1 MNDSVFIIAEAGVN
15 HNGSLDLAL
24 QLVDAAADAGAD
36 AVKFQTFKSA
46 NLVTAAAPKADYQN
60 QQTDTAESQFDML
73 RRLELSRADH
83 LTLIDRCRERGI
95 EFIST
100 PFDAE
105 SLELLL
111 EIGVGRIK
119 IPSGELTNAP
129 LLHQAARSGLP
140 VILST
145 GMATLDE
152 VVEAVSVL
160 AHGYATDE
168 SEPPSSKAF
177 GNALTRHAAALVGK
191 LTILHCTT
199 EYPSPFEDTHHH
211 KKKTTTSTTATHTCK
226 HQHTSWKPYPSPFE
240 DTNLRAMD
248 TLAEILQLPVGLSD
262 HTPGISV
269 AIAAAARGASMIEK
283 HMTLDR
289 SLPGPDHKASL
300 VPEELARMVHSI
312 REVSLA
318 LGSPTKQPAASEM
331 KNLAIVRKSL
341 VAAKPIQAGEAFTL
355 QNLTA
360 KRPGGGIPPIHF
372 WDLLGTSADR
382 DYSKD
387 QAIVSP

>member
-1 MNDSVFIIAEAGVN
+1 MNDPVFIIAEAGVN

-24 QLVDAAADAGAD
+24 NLVDAAADAGAD
-36 AVKFQTFKSA
+36 AVKFQTFKTA

-73 RRLELSRADH
+73 RKLELSLADH
-83 LTLIDRCRERGI
+83 LILIDRCSTRGI

-105 SLELLL
+105 SLQLLL

-152 VVEAVSVL
+152 VRTAVSVL
-160 AHGYATDE
+160 AHGYATADDR
-168 SEPPSSKAF
+168 PSAEAF
-177 GNALTRHAAALVGK
+177 DNALPRHAAVLTGK

-199 EYPSPFEDTHHH
+199 EYPSPFAD
-211 KKKTTTSTTATHTCK
+211 A
-226 HQHTSWKPYPSPFE
+226 
-240 DTNLRAMD
+240 NLRAMD
-248 TLAEILQLPVGLSD
+248 TLAEFFQLPVGLSD

-289 SLPGPDHKASL
+289 SLPGPDHQTSL
-300 VPEELARMVHSI
+300 DPREFTRLVQSI
-312 REVSLA
+312 REVSLS
-318 LGSPTKQPAASEM
+318 LGSPLKQPAASEL

-341 VAAKPIQAGEAFTL
+341 VAALPILAGETFTP

-360 KRPGGGIPPIHF
+360 KRPGGGLPPILF
-372 WDLLGTSADR
+372 WELLGKTSDR
-382 DYSKD
+382 DYAPD
-387 QAIVSP
+387 QPIVCS

>member
-24 QLVDAAADAGAD
+24 KLVDAAADAGAD

-46 NLVTAAAPKADYQN
+46 NLVTAAAPKADYQT
-60 QQTDTAESQFDML
+60 QQTDIAESQLDML
-73 RRLELSRADH
+73 RKLELSRADH
-83 LTLIDRCRERGI
+83 LTLIDRCRIRGV

-105 SLELLL
+105 SLQLLL

-152 VVEAVSVL
+152 VRTAVSVL
-160 AHGYATDE
+160 AHGYATGEDDQ
-168 SEPPSSKAF
+168 PSLEVF
-177 GNALTRHAAALVGK
+177 ENALPRHAAALTDK

-199 EYPSPFEDTHHH
+199 EYPSPF
-211 KKKTTTSTTATHTCK
+211 A
-226 HQHTSWKPYPSPFE
+226 

-248 TLAEILQLPVGLSD
+248 TLAESFQLPVGLSD

-269 AIAAAARGASMIEK
+269 AIAASARGASMIEK

-289 SLPGPDHKASL
+289 SLPGPDHQASL
-300 VPEELARMVHSI
+300 NPQDFTRLVSSI
-312 REVSLA
+312 REVSQA
-318 LGSPTKQPAASEM
+318 LGSPIKQPAASEF

-341 VAAKPIQAGEAFTL
+341 VAAQSIKVGESFTPH
-355 QNLTA
+355 NLTA
-360 KRPGGGIPPIHF
+360 KRPGGGIPPVRF
-372 WDLLGTSADR
+372 WDILGTPADR
-382 DYSKD
+382 DYTPD
-387 QAIVSP
+387 QAIVDT

>member
-15 HNGSLDLAL
+15 HNGSLDLAFK
-24 QLVDAAADAGAD
+24 LVDAAADAGAD

-46 NLVTAAAPKADYQN
+46 NLVTAAAPKAEYQT
-60 QQTDTAESQFDML
+60 QQTDTAESQLDML
-73 RRLELSRADH
+73 RKLELSRADH
-83 LTLIDRCRERGI
+83 LTLIDRCRARGI

-105 SLELLL
+105 SLQLLL
-111 EIGVGRIK
+111 EIGIGRIK

-152 VVEAVSVL
+152 VRTAVSVL

-168 SEPPSSKAF
+168 SDLPSSKAF
-177 GNALTRHAAALVGK
+177 NDALPRHAAALTGK

-199 EYPSPFEDTHHH
+199 EYPSPF
-211 KKKTTTSTTATHTCK
+211 S
-226 HQHTSWKPYPSPFE
+226 

-248 TLAEILQLPVGLSD
+248 TLAESFQLPVGLSD

-269 AIAAAARGASMIEK
+269 AIAASARGASMIEK

-289 SLPGPDHKASL
+289 SLPGPDHQASL
-300 VPEELARMVHSI
+300 DPEDFTRLVRSI

-318 LGSPTKQPAASEM
+318 LGSPTKQPAASEL

-341 VAAKPIQAGEAFTL
+341 VAAQAIRAGETFTP

-360 KRPGGGIPPIHF
+360 KRPGGGIPPIRY
-372 WDLLGTSADR
+372 WDLLGTAADR
-382 DYSKD
+382 DYTPD
-387 QAIVSP
+387 QTIAGT

>member
-46 NLVTAAAPKADYQN
+46 NLVTAAALKADYQT
-60 QQTDTAESQFDML
+60 QQTDTAESQLDML
-73 RRLELSRADH
+73 RKLELSPTDH
-83 LTLIDRCRERGI
+83 LALIERCHTRGI

-100 PFDAE
+100 PFDSE
-105 SLELLL
+105 SLDLLL

-145 GMATLDE
+145 GMATLEE
-152 VVEAVSVL
+152 VHAAVSVL
-160 AHGYATDE
+160 AHGYAATAGH
-168 SEPPSSKAF
+168 PSIEAF
-177 GNALTRHAAALVGK
+177 ENALPRHAAALTGK
-191 LTILHCTT
+191 LTLLHCTT
-199 EYPSPFEDTHHH
+199 EYPSPF
-211 KKKTTTSTTATHTCK
+211 A
-226 HQHTSWKPYPSPFE
+226 

-248 TLAEILQLPVGLSD
+248 TLAEAFHLPVGLSD

-269 AIAAAARGASMIEK
+269 AIAAAARGASMLEK

-289 SLPGPDHKASL
+289 NLPGPDHQASL
-300 VPEELARMVHSI
+300 DPADFARLTRSI

-318 LGSPTKQPAASEM
+318 LGSSLKQPAPSEL

-341 VAAKPIQAGEAFTL
+341 VAAQPIRAGEPFTPK
-355 QNLTA
+355 NLTA
-360 KRPGGGIPPIHF
+360 KRPGGGLSPLRF
-372 WDLLGTSADR
+372 WDLLGKPADR
-382 DYSKD
+382 DYALD
-387 QAIVSP
+387 QPIDAP

>member
-1 MNDSVFIIAEAGVN
+1 MNDTVFIIAEAGVN

-46 NLVTAAAPKADYQN
+46 NLVTAAAPKADYQT
-60 QQTDTAESQFDML
+60 QQTDTAESQLDML
-73 RRLELSRADH
+73 RKLELSPADH
-83 LTLIDRCRERGI
+83 LALIDRCRTRNI

-100 PFDAE
+100 PFDPE
-105 SLELLL
+105 SLQLLVDL
-111 EIGVGRIK
+111 RVARIK

-152 VVEAVSVL
+152 VRTAVSVL
-160 AHGYATDE
+160 AHGYA
-168 SEPPSSKAF
+168 PAAGHPSLEAF
-177 GNALTRHAAALVGK
+177 QNALPRHAAALTGK
-191 LTILHCTT
+191 LTLLHCTT
-199 EYPSPFEDTHHH
+199 EYPSPF
-211 KKKTTTSTTATHTCK
+211 A
-226 HQHTSWKPYPSPFE
+226 

-248 TLAEILQLPVGLSD
+248 TLGETFQLPIGLSD
-262 HTPGISV
+262 HTPGISI

-289 SLPGPDHKASL
+289 SLPGPDHQASL
-300 VPEELARMVHSI
+300 DPAEFTALVRSI

-318 LGSPTKQPAASEM
+318 LGSPLKQPAPSEL

-341 VAAKPIQAGEAFTL
+341 VARRPIRPGEPFTPE
-355 QNLTA
+355 NLTA
-360 KRPGGGIPPIHF
+360 KRPGGGLSPLRY
-372 WDLLGTSADR
+372 WDLLGTPA
-382 DYSKD
+382 SKEYAPD
-387 QAIVSP
+387 QPIHEP